1 MRFDRPNVYGL
12 TLTHPLDQILYK
24 GAVPRGLR
32 EVRRP
37 KEAVQAWEVVEAS
50 FYPEGVADFRL
61 VRHER
66 TKEDFEK
73 TDVYWIETVSAKD
86 LWRGLHPERV
96 MAPLITSLAN
106 DQVSGSV
113 AHLAAWTVFERLVL
127 RAGNRRLRSLLP
139 QDHWLILEMDGLA
152 PEAGPPQG
160 ASLHQRARSKSP
172 RARRSARWSKRS
184 RRRKVAVARSA
195 AGRGR

>member
-86 LWRGLHPERV
+86 LWRGLPPERGI
-96 MAPLITSLAN
+96 APLVTSRA
-106 DQVSGSV
+106 DDHGFGAV
-113 AHLAAWTVFERLVL
+113 APPAPP
-127 RAGNRRLRSLLP
+127 AGV
-139 QDHWLILEMDGLA
+139 
-152 PEAGPPQG
+152 
-160 ASLHQRARSKSP
+160 QRALVPSGATRP
-172 RARRSARWSKRS
+172 L
-184 RRRKVAVARSA
+184 
-195 AGRGR
+195 

>member
-96 MAPLITSLAN
+96 IAPLITSLAD
-106 DQVSGSV
+106 DQGSGSG
-113 AHLAAWTVFERLVL
+113 AHLAAWAVFKRP
-127 RAGNRRLRSLLP
+127 RGPAG
-139 QDHWLILEMDGLA
+139 
-152 PEAGPPQG
+152 
-160 ASLHQRARSKSP
+160 
-172 RARRSARWSKRS
+172 S
-184 RRRKVAVARSA
+184 RRPRPPA
-195 AGRGR
+195 AQEHRALP

>member
-61 VRHER
+61 VRYER

-86 LWRGLHPERV
+86 LWRGLHPERG
-96 MAPLITSLAN
+96 MGPLITSPAN
-106 DQVSGSV
+106 GPISGSGGP
-113 AHLAAWTVFERLVL
+113 LAAWTGFARLWL
-127 RAGNRRLRSLLP
+127 RAG
-139 QDHWLILEMDGLA
+139 
-152 PEAGPPQG
+152 
-160 ASLHQRARSKSP
+160 
-172 RARRSARWSKRS
+172 
-184 RRRKVAVARSA
+184 VT
-195 AGRGR
+195 